1 MILVLI
7 SWEVGGER
15 TIVVLIEDAVDGCR
29 DLMVDFGVNNWSDGT
44 GIEKSKFSR
53 LRISI
58 SLNDEVSL
66 SIIGHRRLRA
76 GVWDGE

>member
-1 MILVLI
+1 
-7 SWEVGGER
+7 
-15 TIVVLIEDAVDGCR
+15 
-29 DLMVDFGVNNWSDGT
+29 MVDFGVNNWSDGT